1 VVVTNELPNMPH
13 LELEVVGQYALAK
26 IKEAVLAITGG

>member
-1 VVVTNELPNMPH
+1 VVVANELPNKPH
-13 LELEVVGQYALAK
+13 LESEVVGQYPLAK